1 MILVLIQ
8 EIISN
13 ESDNNICNH
22 PHIRLVCILETFDLE
37 LLGFFGILYE
47 VLGDFLGFFLE
58 IFQNIFQYKT
68 PWHYVTHDQITAI
81 FKTALE
87 LVLEEERI
95 EGVKTINS
103 GATNAPINLLNL
115 MTPKRQ
121 LDEIADS
128 QKYSAHPG
136 QHIPPSIIHSM
147 PIHVGDL
154 PRSVTPLRKRVWLG

>member
-1 MILVLIQ
+1 MNLTIKYHISGLSVFWKHLIW
-8 EIISN
+8 
-13 ESDNNICNH
+13 NIWD
-22 PHIRLVCILETFDLE
+22 F
-37 LLGFFGILYE
+37 LGFFGI
-47 VLGDFLGFFLE
+47 FLE
-58 IFQNIFQYKT
+58 CFRNIFQYKT
-68 PWHYVTHDQITAI
+68 PWHYVTHDQITLI

-103 GATNAPINLLNL
+103 GTTNAPINLLDL
-115 MTPKRQ
+115 TTPKRR

-154 PRSVTPLRKRVWLG
+154 PRSVMPLRKRVWLG

>member
-13 ESDNNICNH
+13 ESDNKIS
-22 PHIRLVCILETFDLE
+22 HIRLFCILETFDLE
-37 LLGFFGILYE
+37 HLGFFGI
-47 VLGDFLGFFLE
+47 FLE
-58 IFQNIFQYKT
+58 CFRNIFQYKT
-68 PWHYVTHDQITAI
+68 PWHYVTHDQITVI